1 MAESQART
9 DASLKNL
16 SDAQAQTEGSL
27 KTLSARMAAS
37 QARTD
42 ASLKNLSDAQAQT
55 EGSLKTLSAR
65 MAASQARTDASLKNL
80 SEEMQKFRDDMK
92 ASRNEMNEK
101 WGEMVNKLGTLVE
114 DIVAPNIPRIA
125 RAILGWSDIEDFMVR
140 RKVRNKRE
148 RSKRQEFDVIAV
160 GEEQIII
167 NETKSRPEV
176 EDVDEFIE
184 LLGEVKD
191 YFPEYTDKTIIP
203 IFASL
208 YMDESL
214 VKYLTRRKIYA
225 MMMGE
230 ETMGIVNFQ
239 QVNESGTTH

>member
-1 MAESQART
+1 
-9 DASLKNL
+9 
-16 SDAQAQTEGSL
+16 
-27 KTLSARMAAS
+27 
-37 QARTD
+37 
-42 ASLKNLSDAQAQT
+42 
-55 EGSLKTLSAR
+55 
-65 MAASQARTDASLKNL
+65 
-80 SEEMQKFRDDMK
+80 
-92 ASRNEMNEK
+92 
-101 WGEMVNKLGTLVE
+101 
-114 DIVAPNIPRIA
+114 
-125 RAILGWSDIEDFMVR
+125 MVR

-176 EDVDEFIE
+176 KDVDEFID

-191 YFPEYTDKTIIP
+191 YFPEYTGKRIIP

-225 MMMGE
+225 MVMSD

-239 QVNESGTTH
+239 QVNESGTTQ